1 MKTQEGKSQF
11 SIFQRFLSASIRVHP
26 RLILVLSLCLGV
38 SVAIIF
44 SSRAQQKPATPPPL
58 EGCLKCHD
66 KIEPMHRYG
75 PTVAGALDKLDNGKD
90 GMGLTCTA
98 CHGGNPVGTT
108 KEEAH
113 VQPRFPG
120 EWMRDG
126 KFRVPERS
134 GPLLNRESAE
144 FVRFLNPGDLR
155 VAETTCGS
163 SDCHSTQAKGATRS
177 MMAHGAMLWGAA
189 LYNNGGFPIKDASF
203 GESYSANGAPQ
214 TLIQIPQPTEEQ
226 RKSKGILA
234 FLDPLPRW
242 EISQPGNV
250 LRVFER
256 GGKRRLETGLP
267 DRDEDPGKP
276 DKGLSARGFG
286 TAQRTDPVYLGLQKT
301 RLLDPTLNFLGTNNH
316 PGDFRSSGCTACHV
330 VYANDRDPRHS
341 AFYSTAGNL
350 GLSQSND
357 VSIPKNES
365 GHPIKHQLTSR
376 IPTSQCMICHM
387 HPGENMVASY
397 LGLTWWDNE
406 TDGDKMYPA
415 EQHDPSQSEE
425 ARKLNN
431 NPEAASLRGLWSDPD
446 FLNKSGTA
454 EFNSQLKRTQFAD
467 FHGHGWMFRQIF
479 KRDREG
485 NLLDEKNDIVSPN
498 DPDRF
503 KKAVHL
509 NDIHLEKGMHCVD
522 CHFRQD
528 AHGNGILYNEP
539 RAAIEIGCID
549 CHGTIRERATLV
561 TSGFASGV
569 AVKDEKIV
577 DGPGRNLAT
586 IRFRDPEGGRV
597 LLFQRIRADQKK
609 KDEQGNEI
617 QLKAGDIVQNSM
629 VVPGRWWRVK
639 QTIDTINPN
648 APHAEDYS
656 LKSRYA
662 KTMRTDATTW
672 GDVPADNQ
680 LLAHRDE
687 NMTCFACHSSWM
699 TSCFG
704 CHLSMQANRK
714 MPNRHNEGG
723 DSRNFT
729 TYNYQVLRDDVFML
743 GRDGT
748 ATGNRIAPVRSSSAV
763 LVSSQNQNREW
774 IYSQQQTVSAE
785 GYSGQTFNTHVP
797 HTVRATETKTCTDC
811 HAAKAN
817 DNNAWM
823 AQLLLQ
829 GTNFVNFMGRYVYVA
844 ADDSLEAVVATERA
858 EPQAVI
864 GSTLHKIAFPS
875 NYKRFVN
882 GGRELKEA
890 YEHKGNPRALG
901 VQLRGEYAYVAAGE
915 GGLRVYDVAQIDQK
929 GFSERITTA
938 PVSRFGQKFWV
949 KTRYATAVAAPST
962 LAVDPA
968 RWRMTTDGKM
978 VSPDDAR
985 RLPRE
990 QLLNEEQPIHPLYA
1004 YLYVVDKFEGL
1015 IVVNAATLL
1024 DGDPLN
1030 NYLKRQLDE
1039 SKYPNAAFNPDGALS
1054 GANNI
1059 TIAGTTAYV
1068 TTDRELVTV
1077 SLDDPLNPKIVN
1089 RLAFKHPQ
1097 AVAIQFRY
1105 GFVVDDDGLRVLDAA
1120 NPQEPR
1126 VIDGAVASLADAH
1139 DVYIART
1146 YAYVANGK
1154 EGLAIIDVKNP
1165 EKPRLDQTYNAGG
1178 QLNDTHQVKV
1188 AMTNAS
1194 LFAYVADGKN
1204 GLRILQL
1211 TSPETMPTYAG
1222 FSPRPEPQLIAT
1234 YKTKGEALAVSKA
1247 LDRDRA
1253 VDETG
1258 NQIAVFGRRGARPFT
1273 FEEVQRMLRTNG
1285 GTGDYFKVNDEPP
1298 TAPRDLKASNHRT
1311 ATTIFGS
1318 IFLTVLLAAT
1328 FVRTR
1333 QKKKQKSI
1341 AN

>member
-1 MKTQEGKSQF
+1 MKKLATDKRRFSQ
-11 SIFQRFLSASIRVHP
+11 IKTLVFQSVSIRVHLW
-26 RLILVLSLCLGV
+26 LILFLFLGV
-38 SVAIIF
+38 LAIVVS
-44 SSRAQQKPATPPPL
+44 SSRAQQPPIAAQPL

-75 PTVAGALDKLDNGKD
+75 PTVAGALDKLNNGKD

-98 CHGGNPVGTT
+98 CHGGNPVATT

-113 VQPRFPG
+113 VQPRFPK
-120 EWMRDG
+120 EWIKAG
-126 KFRVPERS
+126 KFRVPENS
-134 GPLLNRESAE
+134 GPLLNRESIE

-155 VAETTCGS
+155 VAQTTCGS
-163 SDCHSTQAKGATRS
+163 SECHTNETNGATRS
-177 MMAHGAMLWGAA
+177 MMTQGAMLWGAA

-203 GESYSANGAPQ
+203 GESYSANGGPQ

-226 RKSKGILA
+226 RRLKGILS

-256 GGKRRLETGLP
+256 GGKRRLETALP

-276 DKGLSARGFG
+276 DKGLSARGLG

-406 TDGDKMYPA
+406 SDGDKMYPA
-415 EQHDPSQSEE
+415 QQHDPSQDEE

-431 NPEAASLRGLWSDPD
+431 NPEAASLRGLWSERG
-446 FLNKSGTA
+446 FLNKTGTA
-454 EFNSQLKRTQFAD
+454 EFNSQLKTTQFAD

-485 NLLDEKNDIVSPN
+485 NLLDAKNAIVSPD

-503 KKAVHL
+503 MKAVHL

-528 AHGNGILYNEP
+528 SHGNGILYNEP
-539 RAAIEIGCID
+539 RAAIEVSCID
-549 CHGTIRERATLV
+549 CHGTIRARATLL
-561 TSGFASGV
+561 TSGFAAGTSI
-569 AVKDEKIV
+569 KDGKIV
-577 DGPGRNLAT
+577 DGAKRNLAT
-586 IRFRDPEGGRV
+586 IRFRNTDGGRV
-597 LLFQRIRADQKK
+597 LLFQRITSNTTK
-609 KDEQGNEI
+609 KDENGNAV
-617 QLKAGDIVQNSM
+617 QLKAGDVIQNSM
-629 VVPGRWWRVK
+629 VVPGRWWRVR

-656 LKSRYA
+656 IKSRYA

-672 GDVPADNQ
+672 GDVPADNSV
-680 LLAHRDE
+680 LAHRDE

-723 DSRNFT
+723 NSRNFT
-729 TYNYQVLRDDVFML
+729 TYNFQVLRDDVFML

-748 ATGNRIAPVRSSSAV
+748 VTGNRIAPVRSSSAV

-797 HTVRATETKTCTDC
+797 HTVRATETKTCSDC
-811 HAAKAN
+811 HVSRAN

-823 AQLLLQ
+823 AQVLLQ

-858 EPQAVI
+858 EPQAVM
-864 GSTLHKIAFPS
+864 GSSLHKIAFPS
-875 NYKRFVN
+875 NYQKFVN

-890 YEHKGNPRALG
+890 YEHKGNPRALQ

-949 KTRYATAVAAPST
+949 KTKYATAVAAPST

-968 RWRMTTDGKM
+968 RWRMTIDGKM
-978 VSPDDAR
+978 VSPDEAR
-985 RLPRE
+985 KLPRE

-1004 YLYVVDKFEGL
+1004 YLYVVDKYEGL

-1039 SKYPNAAFNPDGALS
+1039 SKYPNGAFNPDGALT

-1059 TIAGTTAYV
+1059 TIAGTNAYV
-1068 TTDRELVTV
+1068 TTDRELVV
-1077 SLDDPLNPKIVN
+1077 VNLDDPLNPKIVN
-1089 RLAFKHPQ
+1089 RLPFKHPR

-1105 GFVVDDDGLRVLDAA
+1105 GFVVDDDGLKVIDVTS
-1120 NPQEPR
+1120 PQQLR
-1126 VIDGAVASLADAH
+1126 VIEGAVVSFADAH
-1139 DVYIART
+1139 DVYVART
-1146 YAYVANGK
+1146 YAYVADGK
-1154 EGLAIIDVKNP
+1154 DGIAIIDVKNP
-1165 EKPRLDQTYNAGG
+1165 EKPRLDQMYSAGG
-1178 QLNDTHQVKV
+1178 QLNDAHQVKV

-1253 VDETG
+1253 VDESG
-1258 NQIAVFGRRGARPFT
+1258 NQVAVFGRRGARPFT
-1273 FEEVQRMLRTNG
+1273 FEEVQRMLKTNG
-1285 GTGDYFKVNDEPP
+1285 GAGDYFTVSDEPLTQP
-1298 TAPRDLKASNHRT
+1298 RTFASASASHPQSWIAALLGFLIATACYGARKLRTKNSRD
-1311 ATTIFGS
+1311 
-1318 IFLTVLLAAT
+1318 
-1328 FVRTR
+1328 
-1333 QKKKQKSI
+1333 
-1341 AN
+1341 